1 MRSKLFVP
9 GSRPELFE
17 KAWRSAADAISFDLE
32 DAVVPERKEEA
43 RTLVGSQIAARPA
56 SNAQTTIVRVNQV
69 GGTLF
74 ESDLEAV
81 VRPGLDMINLPK
93 IEDADEIQFAV
104 ERLERIEKERGIGTP
119 VGILVNI
126 ETPRGLRNAVQLAST
141 SGRVAGLQ
149 LGFGDLFEPLGIERT
164 EATLLSVRLA
174 CRLAA
179 AEADVPAYDG
189 AFVAI
194 ADLEGFKAEAEAAR
208 GLGLAGKSCV
218 HPSQIAIANAVFA
231 PTAAQI
237 TRARRVVEA
246 ADEMESRGVGAFM
259 VDGVMAD
266 GPFIARA
273 RQILNVAERAS
284 DDG

>member
-1 MRSKLFVP
+1 MRT
-9 GSRPELFE
+9 
-17 KAWRSAADAISFDLE
+17 
-32 DAVVPERKEEA
+32 
-43 RTLVGSQIAARPA
+43 RT
-56 SNAQTTIVRVNQV
+56 
-69 GGTLF
+69 
-74 ESDLEAV
+74 
-81 VRPGLDMINLPK
+81 
-93 IEDADEIQFAV
+93 IQFAV